1 MSSEMRQDMEM
12 TVADQALTAA
22 LKAKALDLGADL
34 VGVGECERWEGA
46 PIEMHPRGHWPE
58 STHVVVVAIHHP
70 DACVELGGIPNA
82 HHQGPYAIQGKM
94 NERLEFIQ
102 FHLARW
108 LERHG
113 HGAIPIPATNIWR
126 YRPYGEVERPFGPDL
141 SDIHAAACVGL
152 GEIGYHGLLMT
163 PEFGTWQRFC
173 CMITDAP
180 LESDPMYDG
189 AELCDRCARCIVKC
203 DEQCGGALAHE
214 VTGEVV
220 LDIAGKEF
228 RYAEKNLWRC
238 AWSEHF
244 GLDAFLDI
252 PEVVTEE
259 VILECLEEHGR
270 RGGTQGPCLKY
281 CRPPHLRG
289 GYLHREVLP
298 EAPADRPLTERIK
311 RMAGEAGM
319 AVVGI
324 VPASEWPVGEP
335 GDPREEL
342 PGCNSVIVFGMD
354 WPEDSDPSGCGPLAE
369 TCEVSGWGTRLQL
382 DHLEF
387 DMTRELERWDY
398 YSVCHTTLQAEDAA
412 EKAGLLKRVDDELTS
427 ERYGRRLGWRVV
439 LTQAPLAA
447 TGADLVLDAP
457 QIAPM
462 LEELEAIVSQD
473 GADLLGVVSA
483 EEMGTIAEELRG
495 QIDEDALKVNVLK
508 TGPLHGPMEPTIA
521 NRENARIFDPDDW
534 VEGAKSV
541 IVLGMSIPAKTLERA
556 GESPADAVGPWA
568 FANYQDTRDVCIDAV
583 NIARALEHR
592 GFRAAVTFDVT
603 GVGGKTENPRFDTP
617 DIFSGRFEAAA
628 AGLATIGR
636 GGFAITPEH
645 DARVRWVSIVTDAEI
660 ETTGEAAL
668 AAGAARLEDFDP
680 CEGCEAPCIPA
691 CPVSALS
698 DSYEECAGERCWAA
712 RDLLR
717 CDWAKRYAL
726 VGDEGIKW
734 MGSTTD
740 VPLPDGEI
748 TAEEIAEA
756 TRRRDPVQRHLDC
769 ILEPC
774 LKACHVVLTQRR
786 GEQP

>member
-1 MSSEMRQDMEM
+1 MSTEMQHDAQ
-12 TVADQALTAA
+12 TAADQALTSA
-22 LKAKALDLGADL
+22 LKSKALDLGADL
-34 VGVGECERWEGA
+34 VGVGPCERWEGA
-46 PIEMHPRGHWPE
+46 PIQMHPSGHWPD
-58 STHVVVVAIHHP
+58 STNVVVVAIHHP
-70 DACVELGGIPNA
+70 DACVELGGIPDA

-108 LERHG
+108 LERQG
-113 HGAIPIPATNIWR
+113 HNAIPIPATNIWR
-126 YRPYGEVERPFGPDL
+126 YRPYGEIERPFGPDL

-152 GEIGYHGLLMT
+152 GEIGYHGLLLT

-180 LESDPMYDG
+180 LEADPMYDG
-189 AELCDRCARCIVKC
+189 PELCDRCARCIVKC

-220 LDIAGKEF
+220 LDIAGKEI

-259 VILECLEEHGR
+259 IILEYLEEHGR

-289 GYLHREVLP
+289 KYLHREVAK
-298 EAPADRPLTERIK
+298 ETAPDRALSERVR
-311 RMAGEAGM
+311 RMAAERGM
-319 AVVGI
+319 ALFGI
-324 VPASEWPVGEP
+324 VPASKWPVGEP
-335 GDPREEL
+335 GDPREQL

-354 WPEDSDPSGCGPLAE
+354 WPEDSDPSGCGPLGE
-369 TCEVSGWGTRLQL
+369 SCEVSAWGTRLQL

-387 DMTRELERWDY
+387 DITRELERWNY
-398 YSVCHTTLQAEDAA
+398 YSVCHTTVQPQDAA
-412 EKAGLLKRVDDELTS
+412 AKAGLLDS
-427 ERYGRRLGWRVV
+427 ERYGERLGWRVV

-447 TGADLVLDAP
+447 MASDLVLDAP
-457 QIAPM
+457 QTAPL
-462 LEELEAIVSQD
+462 LEELAEIVAED
-473 GADLLGVVSA
+473 GSDLLGVASA
-483 EEMGTIAEELRG
+483 EALAAIAEELRG
-495 QIDEDALKVNVLK
+495 QIDEDALEINVLK

-521 NRENARIFDPDDW
+521 NREGARIFDPDDW

-541 IVLGMSIPAKTLERA
+541 VVLGMAIPAKTLDRA

-568 FANYQDTRDVCIDAV
+568 FANYQVTRDVCIDAI
-583 NIARALEHR
+583 NIARELEHR

-617 DIFSGRFEAAA
+617 DIFCGHFEAAA

-645 DARVRWVSIVTDAEI
+645 DARVRWVAIVTDAEI
-660 ETTGEAAL
+660 APTEA
-668 AAGAARLEDFDP
+668 EMDFDP
-680 CEGCEAPCIPA
+680 CDGCEAPCIPA

-698 DSYEECAGERCWAA
+698 GSDEECAGERCWAA

-726 VGDEGIKW
+726 VGEEGISW

-740 VPLPDGEI
+740 VPPPDGEI
-748 TAEEIAEA
+748 TAEDIAEA
-756 TRRRDPVQRHLDC
+756 TRQRDPVQRHLDC

-774 LKACHVVLTQRR
+774 LKACHLVLR
-786 GEQP
+786 GRA